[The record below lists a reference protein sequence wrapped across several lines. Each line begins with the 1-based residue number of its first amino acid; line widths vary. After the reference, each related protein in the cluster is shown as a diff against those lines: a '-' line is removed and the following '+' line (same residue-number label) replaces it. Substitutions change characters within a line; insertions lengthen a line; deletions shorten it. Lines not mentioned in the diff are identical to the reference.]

1 MLEAEK
7 IKVMVVDDHKV
18 VRSGLGAFLQVFDDF
33 VMSGEASNGKEA
45 LEVCGRVSP
54 DVVLMDL
61 VMPEMDGAAATRAI
75 RERYPDI
82 QVIVL
87 TSFKEENLIEEALK
101 AGAIG
106 YLLKNVSADELA
118 TAIRSAKHGRPTL
131 SPEATQ
137 ALIKAAG
144 RTSQPGVDLTA
155 REKQVL
161 IMMKEGL
168 SNPDIAKKLIISR
181 STVKFHV
188 SSILSKLDA
197 SSRTE
202 AVAVAIQNKLV

>member
-1 MLEAEK
+1 MSETERIK
-7 IKVMVVDDHKV
+7 IVITDDHKV
-18 VRSGLGAFLQVFDDF
+18 VRSGLEAFLEVFDEF
-33 VMSGEASNGKEA
+33 EMVGEASNGREA
-45 LEVCGRVSP
+45 IEVCGRVSP

-75 RERYPDI
+75 REKYPEI

-118 TAIRSAKHGRPTL
+118 SAIRSAKHGRPTL

-137 ALIKAAG
+137 ALIKASN
-144 RTSQPGVDLTA
+144 RTSKPGYDLTA
-155 REKQVL
+155 REKDVL
-161 IMMKEGL
+161 KMLKEGL
-168 SNPDIAKKLIISR
+168 SNPEIAEKLIVSK

-188 SSILSKLDA
+188 SSILSKLDVA
-197 SSRTE
+197 TRTE
-202 AVAVAIQNKLV
+202 AVAVAIENKLV